1 MLDIGFKFMFMGLY
15 LEKSGNNFCDYW
27 KYVYGVYFNQVWY

>member
-15 LEKSGNNFCDYW
+15 LEKSGNFCDYW
-27 KYVYGVYFNQVWY
+27 KYVYGVYFIQVWY